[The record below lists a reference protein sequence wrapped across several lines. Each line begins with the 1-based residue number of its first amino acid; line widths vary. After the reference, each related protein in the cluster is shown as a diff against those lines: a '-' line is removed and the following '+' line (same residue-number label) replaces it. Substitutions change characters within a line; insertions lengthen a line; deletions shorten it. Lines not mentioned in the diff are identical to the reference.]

1 MEIDYAN
8 LREMIDST
16 SPAPWK
22 LIGEYPDGEPRPD
35 TSFLVHARGGEYMGI
50 MHGDDARLTALA
62 PDMARE
68 LLRLHDGVKAVRDR
82 CATLAESA
90 RKANMTALAAE
101 MDINATALTGLLG
114 DSGK

>member
-1 MEIDYAN
+1 MKIDYDN
-8 LREMIDST
+8 LREMIDLI
-16 SPAPWK
+16 SPGPWK

-35 TSFLVHARGGEYMGI
+35 TSFLVHTRGGEYMGI

-68 LLRLHDGVKAVRDR
+68 LLRLHDGIKAVRDR

-90 RKANMTALAAE
+90 QEASMTALAAE
-101 MDINATALTGLLG
+101 MNVNAKALTGLLNG
-114 DSGK
+114 NAN